1 MSNFG
6 ASGLGEDIDLTQD
19 IGPMLCEELRIAMNT
34 DEPEYYEQMERGYRW
49 WPHRLCQRVEA
60 RPPVMSHD
68 VAMSRVDIETP
79 ILENVESTP
88 SVLKAIAF
96 INRNADLSALLLDE
110 HAGVVS
116 LHASIGAHPQNL
128 HVAAVLG
135 KHAVALQAAVAE
147 IFRPRLGE
155 MLGGDPIEPELPG
168 GGHRQNGDPM
178 LDVIDDLHVPIR
190 DKVSVFIEHGEFAR
204 AESEVAP
211 MVSLM
216 TSAGEDGLTA
226 EFRWGEG
233 PSMPVIMRTIIRSTD
248 GADPTGP
255 STALFQLMG
264 KERHPRLGNGVL
276 AKLSLPSHI
285 EPEDGPKH
293 ANALNCWERTQ
304 DVYGHQLGAWTCADS
319 TLTHVTFASNFCWFP
334 GAASVLMQNDAMR
347 TLYMSG
353 LMT

>member
-1 MSNFG
+1 MSSSGTGSFG
-6 ASGLGEDIDLTQD
+6 PVSDMTQD
-19 IGPMLCEELRIAMNT
+19 IGPMLCEELRVAMNT
-34 DEPEYYEQMERGYRW
+34 VEPEYYEQMERGYRW

-60 RPPVMSHD
+60 RPAVMSHD

-88 SVLKAIAF
+88 SVLEAIAF

-128 HVAAVLG
+128 HVAVVLG

-190 DKVSVFIEHGEFAR
+190 DKVSFFIEHGEFAR
-204 AESEVAP
+204 AELEVGP

-233 PSMPVIMRTIIRSTD
+233 PSMPVIMRTIIRSTA

-264 KERHPRLGNGVL
+264 KERHPRLGSGVL
-276 AKLSLPSHI
+276 AKLSLPPNI
-285 EPEDGPKH
+285 EQSDGPKH

-304 DVYGHQLGAWTCADS
+304 DVYGHQLGAWTCAGT
-319 TLTHVTFASNFCWFP
+319 TLTHVTFFSNFCWFP
-334 GAASVLMQNDAMR
+334 GAASVLMQNDAVR
-347 TLYMSG
+347 TLHMSG